1 MRHNRTNRRAVNNG
15 RKKRT
20 VLIVSCLALAVVS
33 VLMLT
38 ITINKTIIQNNY
50 NVIIAGPNQ
59 VSAESANFV
68 LLYEDNRPVQN
79 VYWTIVEGSQY
90 ATINH
95 LTGEL
100 TLNSNAYNSN
110 IVIQGICNDQSTT
123 FNVRGTYMEG
133 KIIKTEINSETYEP
147 IIIVVDPPRSPEP
160 SPEPDPTPDPSPN
173 PTPEPTPSPDPDYT
187 PNPSPNPTP
196 SPDPNPVPGGFSPTV
211 THSDGQGPLA
221 ITISGLVV
229 LLVSY
234 IVARVKSKN
243 GELVITAN
251 VIDKILI
258 LVSPVLCFIAWCPGI
273 DHDLSTFQIT
283 LFTISGLM
291 LQGSI
296 IFSVIA
302 NKGNALNIALSIM
315 AKLFIFVL
323 TFFLLL
329 LLVVILVVTFM
340 LSAMSHSH
348 SEGTYVMK
356 YDHFLDQWVGYRID

>member
-1 MRHNRTNRRAVNNG
+1 MRQNRNNRRIVNND

-38 ITINKTIIQNNY
+38 ITINKTRIQNNY

-133 KIIKTEINSETYEP
+133 KIIKTEINAETYEP
-147 IIIVVDPPRSPEP
+147 IIIVVDSPRSPEP
-160 SPEPDPTPDPSPN
+160 SPEPDPTPYPSPN
-173 PTPEPTPSPDPDYT
+173 PTPEPTPSPEPD
-187 PNPSPNPTP
+187 
-196 SPDPNPVPGGFSPTV
+196 PVPGGFSPTV

-296 IFSVIA
+296 IFSVVA

-315 AKLFIFVL
+315 AKLFIYVL

-329 LLVVILVVTFM
+329 LLVAILVITFM

-348 SEGTYVMK
+348 HEETYVVK